1 MRGRTLIFTLLA
13 ALVGLGWLFPL
24 IATLLG
30 SMTPYETAVLYGW
43 WGLRALTDS
52 NYVDL
57 VREGIYRYVLNSL
70 AIAGASTALPI
81 LLGMALAFS
90 IRRRHIPGGDI
101 WAPILYVLQVLPQ
114 QSITVPILSLYSKA
128 QWIMQSY
135 LGVVLVHTA
144 FALPWITFFFYN
156 FLASLPR
163 ELVESAEIDGAS
175 DFRLFSSVVL
185 PVMTTA
191 IISVAAIQFV
201 FVYNDL
207 YFGLVF
213 IRNGSLFPVTVFIAN
228 SVSAYFVNVA
238 LMAAAAVVAVLPPI
252 IIFLA
257 LQRYYVTGIL
267 GGFMKG

>member
-1 MRGRTLIFTLLA
+1 
-13 ALVGLGWLFPL
+13 
-24 IATLLG
+24 
-30 SMTPYETAVLYGW
+30 
-43 WGLRALTDS
+43 
-52 NYVDL
+52 
-57 VREGIYRYVLNSL
+57 
-70 AIAGASTALPI
+70 
-81 LLGMALAFS
+81 
-90 IRRRHIPGGDI
+90 
-101 WAPILYVLQVLPQ
+101 
-114 QSITVPILSLYSKA
+114 
-128 QWIMQSY
+128 MQSY

-175 DFRLFSSVVL
+175 DFRIFSSVAL
-185 PVMTTA
+185 PMMTTA

>member
-1 MRGRTLIFTLLA
+1 M
-13 ALVGLGWLFPL
+13 
-24 IATLLG
+24 
-30 SMTPYETAVLYGW
+30 
-43 WGLRALTDS
+43 
-52 NYVDL
+52 
-57 VREGIYRYVLNSL
+57 
-70 AIAGASTALPI
+70 
-81 LLGMALAFS
+81 
-90 IRRRHIPGGDI
+90 
-101 WAPILYVLQVLPQ
+101 
-114 QSITVPILSLYSKA
+114 
-128 QWIMQSY
+128 
-135 LGVVLVHTA
+135 
-144 FALPWITFFFYN
+144 
-156 FLASLPR
+156 
-163 ELVESAEIDGAS
+163 ESAEIDGAS

-185 PVMTTA
+185 PVMTAA

-252 IIFLA
+252 IFLA